1 MQICIKEHTFVLSIN
16 NIYYTKLYMK
26 YRINEICR
34 DRGMFLKDL
43 ADKMG
48 RTPESLSRSLN
59 NGTTTKMLQEIAD
72 ALDVEVFELFDGYSP
87 TSNIEDS
94 TIGIIRHNGKP
105 YEINS
110 ISDIE
115 KLLEEIKK

>member
-1 MQICIKEHTFVLSIN
+1 
-16 NIYYTKLYMK
+16 MK

-34 DRGMFLKDL
+34 ERGMFLKDL

-72 ALDVEVFELFDGYSP
+72 ALKVEVFELFDGYSP
-87 TSNIEDS
+87 LNNIEDS

-110 ISDIE
+110 IEDIE

>member
-1 MQICIKEHTFVLSIN
+1 
-16 NIYYTKLYMK
+16 MK
-26 YRINEICR
+26 YRINEICKEK
-34 DRGMFLKDL
+34 GIYLKDL
-43 ADKMG
+43 AERMG

-72 ALDVEVFELFDGYSP
+72 SLSVNVVELFEGYNPPSRY
-87 TSNIEDS
+87 NHQES

-110 ISDIE
+110 IED
-115 KLLEEIKK
+115 IKKILDEIG

>member
-1 MQICIKEHTFVLSIN
+1 
-16 NIYYTKLYMK
+16 MK

-34 DRGMFLKDL
+34 ERGMFLKDL

-72 ALDVEVFELFDGYSP
+72 ALGVEVFELFEGYS
-87 TSNIEDS
+87 SENNIEDS
-94 TIGIIRHNGKP
+94 TIGIIRHNGES

-110 ISDIE
+110 IEDIE
-115 KLLEEIKK
+115 KLLEEIKEK

>member
-1 MQICIKEHTFVLSIN
+1 MR
-16 NIYYTKLYMK
+16 

-34 DRGMFLKDL
+34 EKGFYLKDL
-43 ADKMG
+43 AAKMN

-72 ALDVEVFELFDGYSP
+72 ALGVQIIELFEGY
-87 TSNIEDS
+87 EDNNAK
-94 TIGIIRHNGKP
+94 TEKIIGIIRHGENS

-110 ISDIE
+110 IQDIE
-115 KLLEEIKK
+115 NMLEEIKKSEI

>member
-1 MQICIKEHTFVLSIN
+1 MR
-16 NIYYTKLYMK
+16 

-34 DRGMFLKDL
+34 EQGIYLKDL
-43 ADKMG
+43 AERMG

-72 ALDVEVFELFDGYSP
+72 NLNVQVVELFDGYKP
-87 TSNIEDS
+87 QMGDNVQNG
-94 TIGIIRHNGKP
+94 TIGIIRHNGDT

-110 ISDIE
+110 IEDIK
-115 KLLEEIKK
+115 KLLSEIEDNKS

>member
-1 MQICIKEHTFVLSIN
+1 
-16 NIYYTKLYMK
+16 MK

-34 DRGMFLKDL
+34 ERGMFLKDL

-72 ALDVEVFELFDGYSP
+72 ALKVEVFELFDGYSS

-115 KLLEEIKK
+115 KLLEEIKSK